1 MGRNFGGSN
10 GFLADRLRQARL
22 QAGYSQQNIADALNV
37 NRATYTYYETG
48 KTTPDPVTLGR
59 IARICGAPI
68 EFFFEEEPVAPLLLT
83 DRERCPKKAMPD
95 PSRPVARLSK
105 GQRGRDGGLGQ
116 GKEETSQRGVAGF
129 TKVFLFVKIRLFSRG
144 IGCKLKRPFKGAR
157 CSSFYRMEYAILRF
171 S

>member
-59 IARICGAPI
+59 IAHICGAPI

-95 PSRPVARLSK
+95 PSRIGELSAEEKQLIALLRASQKVSVEETVDWVKARKKL
-105 GQRGRDGGLGQ
+105 R
-116 GKEETSQRGVAGF
+116 KEE
-129 TKVFLFVKIRLFSRG
+129 
-144 IGCKLKRPFKGAR
+144 
-157 CSSFYRMEYAILRF
+157 
-171 S
+171 

>member
-1 MGRNFGGSN
+1 MGRNFGGFN

-95 PSRPVARLSK
+95 TQPDRRAFCGGKTADCPAARLSK

-129 TKVFLFVKIRLFSRG
+129 TKVF
-144 IGCKLKRPFKGAR
+144 
-157 CSSFYRMEYAILRF
+157 CSSKFAFFRVELGV

>member
-1 MGRNFGGSN
+1 MGKNFGGSN

-68 EFFFEEEPVAPLLLT
+68 EFFFEEEPVAPMLF
-83 DRERCPKKAMPD
+83 DRPGALPKESYAGSQPDRRAFCGGKTADCPA
-95 PSRPVARLSK
+95 ARLSK

-116 GKEETSQRGVAGF
+116 GKE
-129 TKVFLFVKIRLFSRG
+129 KV
-144 IGCKLKRPFKGAR
+144 PQ
-157 CSSFYRMEYAILRF
+157 
-171 S
+171 

>member
-37 NRATYTYYETG
+37 NRE
-48 KTTPDPVTLGR
+48 TTPDPVTLGR

-95 PSRPVARLSK
+95 PSRIGELSAEEK
-105 GQRGRDGGLGQ
+105 QLIALLRASQ
-116 GKEETSQRGVAGF
+116 KVSVEETVDW
-129 TKVFLFVKIRLFSRG
+129 VKARK
-144 IGCKLKRPFKGAR
+144 KLRN
-157 CSSFYRMEYAILRF
+157 EE
-171 S
+171 

>member
-1 MGRNFGGSN
+1 MGKNFGGSN

-68 EFFFEEEPVAPLLLT
+68 EFFFEEEPVAPMLLT

-95 PSRPVARLSK
+95 PSWIGELSAEEKRLIALLRASQK
-105 GQRGRDGGLGQ
+105 VSV
-116 GKEETSQRGVAGF
+116 EETVDW
-129 TKVFLFVKIRLFSRG
+129 VKARK
-144 IGCKLKRPFKGAR
+144 KLRN
-157 CSSFYRMEYAILRF
+157 EE
-171 S
+171 

>member
-1 MGRNFGGSN
+1 MGRNFGGFN

-83 DRERCPKKAMPD
+83 AMPD
-95 PSRPVARLSK
+95 PSRIGELSAEEK
-105 GQRGRDGGLGQ
+105 QLIALLRASQ
-116 GKEETSQRGVAGF
+116 KVSVEETVDW
-129 TKVFLFVKIRLFSRG
+129 VKARK
-144 IGCKLKRPFKGAR
+144 KLRN
-157 CSSFYRMEYAILRF
+157 EE
-171 S
+171 